1 MQELIAILYLLII
14 CLAFWGYGA
23 IILRWLSKQNDYV
36 SGVAVAIGISAFIL
50 SCGYF
55 ELFHLASPFT
65 FHIFLVI
72 GILLSLAQLG
82 KAYFINMKVPRVLLP
97 QEQFQA
103 SNSKVLLAN
112 CVGIFISVFCLFITL
127 SYFYHL
133 PLNQHDDFSGYLVLA
148 KRILQEGYQG
158 GDPFNDR
165 SIEQGFGAGNY
176 IIALL
181 DSYLPATASHLGD
194 AGIGLILLILLTLNA
209 YRRSHIS
216 TSFAFPLVCSVI
228 WCAVVINAP
237 IVNASPLIVAGGLF
251 VATISF
257 YIQSNYG
264 ERYSDHILLA
274 LLLSSFLVLKGN
286 YIIPVCATCL
296 CIYLSRLTIARL
308 SRTLLEFGIF
318 LGCMLLFT
326 LPWMIA
332 NWQFAKTPFY
342 PLLGHGLV
350 TPNALGLAS
359 LDQFLDAILALLPYY
374 IILVGLLALLH
385 RFKKGLDQRLFFFI
399 SSLSIV
405 IILLSC
411 ALTMTSAGSLTRYS
425 YVSLF
430 GPIACL
436 TIYVLFNLSFKEVIS
451 SGKKSIFNA
460 LVLILLFSFAAPQF
474 LYTIK
479 RSYRELTKVL
489 LQSRSNTSYSYDFAN
504 EQLRIKLLQNSLPL
518 GSTVL
523 LRLDTPFLVDFSR
536 GKFHVMD
543 WPGNVGPKPG
553 VPYAQKPEA
562 LAQYLREQGIQYVA
576 YSYSNEALFSIK
588 DPELA
593 SRQNHPNPWIRTQ
606 AVRTFAVQKQLQ
618 SLGNQYPRVFDNGQD
633 FVIDLFQGSIPQIAK

>member
-23 IILRWLSKQNDYV
+23 MILEWLSKKNDSG
-36 SGVAVAIGISAFIL
+36 SGVAVAIGISTFIL

-55 ELFHLASPFT
+55 ELFHLASPFA
-65 FHIFLVI
+65 FQIFLAT
-72 GILLSLAQLG
+72 GIALSLVKLKKIG
-82 KAYFINMKVPRVLLP
+82 FLSTNINRKFWL
-97 QEQFQA
+97 QEQFQT
-103 SNSKVLLAN
+103 SNSKALLAS
-112 CVGIFISVFCLFITL
+112 CVGIFISAFCLLITL

-181 DSYLPATASHLGD
+181 DSYLPATASHLAD
-194 AGIGLILLILLTLNA
+194 AGIGLILLILLTLNSF
-209 YRRSHIS
+209 RRSNIS
-216 TSFAFPLVCSVI
+216 RSFVFPLVCIVI
-228 WCAVVINAP
+228 WCVVVINAP

-257 YIQSNYG
+257 YVQGNYG

-286 YIIPVCATCL
+286 YIIPVCAASL
-296 CIYLSRLTIARL
+296 CIYLSRLTIVRL

-326 LPWMIA
+326 LPWLIA
-332 NWQFAKTPFY
+332 NWQFAQTPFY

-359 LDQFLDAILALLPYY
+359 LGQFADAILALLPYY
-374 IILVGLLALLH
+374 VILISLLALLH
-385 RFKKGLDQRLFFFI
+385 RFKEALDQRLFFFI
-399 SSLSIV
+399 SCLSIV

-430 GPIACL
+430 GPTAFL
-436 TIYVLFNLSFKEVIS
+436 ALYALFNLPFKEVVSKSKLNIS
-451 SGKKSIFNA
+451 SA
-460 LVLILLFSFAAPQF
+460 LICVTLIGFSVPQLFD
-474 LYTIK
+474 TMK
-479 RSYRELTKVL
+479 RSSRELTKVL
-489 LQSRSNTSYSYDFAN
+489 INSTSNISYSLDVAR
-504 EQLRIKLLQNSLPL
+504 EQLRINLLQNSLPL

-523 LRLDTPFLVDFSR
+523 LRLDTPFLVDFGR

-553 VPYAQKPEA
+553 VPYDQSPEN
-562 LAQYLREQGIQYVA
+562 LAQYLRDQGIQYIA
-576 YSYSNEALFSIK
+576 YSYRNEALFSIK

-618 SLGNQYPRVFDNGQD
+618 SLGDQYARVFDNGQD
-633 FVIDLFQGSIPQIAK
+633 FVIDLSQRAIPQIAK

>member
-14 CLAFWGYGA
+14 SLVFWGYGA
-23 IILRWLSKQNDYV
+23 LILGRLSKPNDFG
-36 SGVAVAIGISAFIL
+36 SGVAVAIGIGTFIL

-55 ELFHLASPFT
+55 ELLHLASPLA

-72 GILLSLAQLG
+72 GIVLSLAKLKKIG
-82 KAYFINMKVPRVLLP
+82 FLNTNIDRKFFL
-97 QEQFQA
+97 QEQFQT
-103 SNSKVLLAN
+103 SNLKTLLASS
-112 CVGIFISVFCLFITL
+112 VGISISAFCLLITL

-133 PLNQHDDFSGYLVLA
+133 PLNHHDDFSGYLVLA

-176 IIALL
+176 LIALL
-181 DSYLPATASHLGD
+181 SSALPTTASHLAD
-194 AGIGLILLILLTLNA
+194 AGVGLILLLLLTLNT
-209 YRRSHIS
+209 YRRSH
-216 TSFAFPLVCSVI
+216 TSPSFVFPLVCSVI

-251 VATISF
+251 VAAISF
-257 YIQSNYG
+257 YVQSNYG

-286 YIIPVCATCL
+286 YIIPVCATGL

-308 SRTLLEFGIF
+308 SHTALEFVIF

-326 LPWMIA
+326 LPWLIA
-332 NWQFAKTPFY
+332 NWQFAQTPFY

-350 TPNALGLAS
+350 APNALGLAS
-359 LDQFLDAILALLPYY
+359 LEQFGDAILALLPYY
-374 IILVGLLALLH
+374 GILVGLLAFLY
-385 RFKKGLDQRLFFFI
+385 RFMKALDQRLFFFI
-399 SSLSIV
+399 CCLSIV

-430 GPIACL
+430 GPIAFL
-436 TIYVLFNLSFKEVIS
+436 ALYVLFDLPLKEVVSKSRMHFS
-451 SGKKSIFNA
+451 S
-460 LVLILLFSFAAPQF
+460 VLIFITLIGFSAAQLLD
-474 LYTIK
+474 TMK
-479 RSYRELTKVL
+479 RSSRELMKVL
-489 LQSRSNTSYSYDFAN
+489 VHSTSNMPHSLDVAK
-504 EQLRIKLLQNSLPL
+504 EQLRINVLQNSIPL

-523 LRLDTPFLVDFSR
+523 LRLDTPFLIDFGR

-553 VPYAQKPEA
+553 VPYDQSAED
-562 LAQYLREQGIQYVA
+562 LAQYLRDQGIQYIA
-576 YSYSNEALFSIK
+576 YSYGNEALFSIK

-593 SRQNHPNPWIRTQ
+593 SRENHPNPWIRTQ

-618 SLGNQYPRVFDNGQD
+618 ELGKQYPRIFDNGQD
-633 FVIDLFQGSIPQIAK
+633 FVIDITNPMNARH